1 MAVVDTPLRERP
13 PASGGRIA
21 LLQRLWLAALFV
33 IGVGYAVLV
42 PPFQT
47 IDEAWHW
54 QRVWSVVQGHYNC
67 KQMPNAAEAF
77 VGVAYR
83 FDFGKHQGPVSW
95 DVFHDMYRFKGE
107 SGGFSIA
114 TAACKYPPTGYLP
127 AALVIRTI
135 TEGAPRDLHWHKMFY
150 AYYGARLGNWLFFF
164 GCVLAAWKLGRF
176 RWPPLVF
183 ASIPMIVQQGM
194 AINNDAVQL
203 GALLLAS
210 ALLTRLPTRAS
221 VWGAIALIGVASTI
235 KPINA
240 IAATL
245 VFIALW
251 VAVTQHGLKRIEA
264 YATAAAAV
272 LLPVGLWLLWNATM
286 HLPAL
291 GDVSPVPVANVSR
304 EAQLALMRAEP
315 MKFLYVLGW
324 QLKQL
329 FTAPPIDGGWRGVL
343 LALGWYKS
351 AAPDYV
357 YALAVPA
364 LAVGIALLPA
374 GARGRFSELPVPRLL
389 VAASVASFFPYFAVI
404 VILLYLEFT
413 SVGSTIVF
421 GVQGRYYLYFLCM
434 LFFLIPMAAR
444 RAWGGD
450 ALERRA
456 GCAFLALS
464 LATHVAALIAIR
476 YHFWEL

>member
-1 MAVVDTPLRERP
+1 MDVMETPGGERP
-13 PASGGRIA
+13 QASGGRA
-21 LLQRLWLAALFV
+21 ASLQRLWLLALFV
-33 IGVGYAVLV
+33 IGIGYALLV

-54 QRVWSVVQGHYNC
+54 QRVWSVVQGDYNC

-83 FDFGKHQGPVSW
+83 FDFGKYQGPVSW
-95 DVFHDMYRFKGE
+95 DVFQDMYRFKGE
-107 SGGFSIA
+107 EGGFSIA

-127 AALVIRTI
+127 AALTIRAI
-135 TEGAPRDLHWHKMFY
+135 TRGAPLDLHWHKMFY
-150 AYYGARLGNWLFFF
+150 AFYGARIGNWLFFF
-164 GCVLAAWKLGRF
+164 GCLCAAWKLGRF
-176 RWPPLVF
+176 RWPPLVL

-251 VAVTQHGLKRIEA
+251 VAVTQHGLGRLEA
-264 YATAAAAV
+264 WATAIAAM
-272 LLPVGLWLLWNATM
+272 LLPVGAWLVWNETM
-286 HLPAL
+286 HLPVL
-291 GDVSPVPVANVSR
+291 GSVSPVPVANVSR
-304 EAQLALMRAEP
+304 DAQLALMRAEP
-315 MKFLYVLGW
+315 LKFLYVLGW
-324 QLKQL
+324 QAKQL

-364 LAVGIALLPA
+364 LAVGASLLPA
-374 GARGRFSELPVPRLL
+374 GARGRFSERPVPWWL
-389 VAASVASFFPYFAVI
+389 VAASVASFLPYFAVI

-413 SVGSTIVF
+413 SVGSTIVY

-434 LFFLIPMAAR
+434 LCFLVPMAAR
-444 RAWGGD
+444 RAWGGQ

-456 GCAFLALS
+456 GGVFLALS
-464 LATHVAALIAIR
+464 LATHVAALLAIR
-476 YHFWEL
+476 FHFWET